1 MFSGDEPVTDSL
13 YTLGFALAGLR
24 EAYGA
29 TGNATYAAA
38 ERKLADYM
46 VRIQVKSAARPELSG
61 AWFRAFDYGKQEY
74 WSSDNDWGYG
84 PWVTETGWQVMINK
98 TRSNRMSR
106 TMYPPAFN

>member
-13 YTLGFALAGLR
+13 YTLGFAFAGLR

-84 PWVTETGWQVMINK
+84 PWVTETGWQVMIKPK
-98 TRSNRMSR
+98 TLRVVR
-106 TMYPPAFN
+106 TVRNV